1 MPHIHF
7 PLKSVAIATCLALG
21 LSACGGGSNMV
32 GSRGLESVNQ
42 PVVERSNYT
51 IDLAMAGGT
60 LPIAEQRKLSG
71 WFQAMDLGYGDHIAI
86 DDASGSSAARSIV
99 EAAASRHGLLVSR
112 NAPVTQ
118 GYVTPGMIRVV
129 ITRSRASVPNCP
141 NWSRN
146 SDFNFRNAASPNYGC
161 AINGNIAAM
170 VADPEDLVRG
180 QAGDPSSDAES
191 AGKAIKTYRDA
202 TPTGAAPLKST
213 GTQSGGGQ

>member
-7 PLKSVAIATCLALG
+7 PLKSVLIATGLALG
-21 LSACGGGSNMV
+21 LSACGGSSAV
-32 GSRGLESVNQ
+32 TGSRGLESVNQ
-42 PVVERSNYT
+42 PIVERSNYT
-51 IDLAMAGGT
+51 LDLSMAGGT
-60 LPIAEQRKLSG
+60 LPITEQRKLSG
-71 WFQAMDLGYGDHIAI
+71 WFQAMDLGYGDHISI
-86 DDASGSSAARSIV
+86 DDASGSSAARSVV

-129 ITRSRASVPNCP
+129 VTRSRASVPDCP

-146 SDFNFRNAASPNYGC
+146 SDFNFRNASSPNYGC
-161 AINGNIAAM
+161 AVNSNVAAM
-170 VADPEDLVRG
+170 VANPEDLVRG
-180 QAGDPSSDAES
+180 QVGDPSSDAES

-202 TPTGAAPLKST
+202 VPTGSTPLKAA